1 MLTVLTYL
9 IICLLYQRNRWSH
22 TVHNMVF
29 IQDPVPN
36 VRLSV
41 SYLLPNVK
49 RSLKL
54 PSDRILLQQ
63 LDQTVRKLYSLE
75 HDTDVSHTVRLTLPE
90 LNRIEVAVETVSVY
104 YRVCMYK

>member
-1 MLTVLTYL
+1 MLF
-9 IICLLYQRNRWSH
+9 ILL
-22 TVHNMVF
+22 
-29 IQDPVPN
+29 QDPVPN

-54 PSDRILLQQ
+54 PSDRALLQQ

-75 HDTDVSHTVRLTLPE
+75 HDTDVSYTVRLTLPE
-90 LNRIEVAVETVSVY
+90 LNRIEVAVETVSVCY
-104 YRVCMYK
+104 CVYMCI

>member
-1 MLTVLTYL
+1 MCTYVNHWYCITTL
-9 IICLLYQRNRWSH
+9 
-22 TVHNMVF
+22 
-29 IQDPVPN
+29 QDPVPN

-54 PSDRILLQQ
+54 PSDRALLQQ

-75 HDTDVSHTVRLTLPE
+75 HDSDVSHTVRLTLPE

-104 YRVCMYK
+104 NLCI

>member
-1 MLTVLTYL
+1 VS
-9 IICLLYQRNRWSH
+9 LLPL
-22 TVHNMVF
+22 
-29 IQDPVPN
+29 QDPVAN

-54 PSDRILLQQ
+54 PSDRVLLQQ

-90 LNRIEVAVETVSVY
+90 LNRIEVAVETVSPC
-104 YRVCMYK
+104 VCVL